1 VDRKIEKKTWN
12 SKRIMT
18 IAGITGLVGFIAF
31 VLITNV
37 GAKSK
42 LDVDVDRLTI
52 STITKGQFQENIP
65 VNGVVMPLITINVD
79 ATDGGRVEEKYTE
92 DGAILKAGDPIVRL
106 SSTDLELQ
114 LATAQTN
121 VYNAEIQMNISN
133 NNAEQN
139 TITKKQNKADVDLAF
154 NEAERIYKLD
164 KELYAKKAIGMQE
177 YQTAVNTYNYQVERE
192 KLAHQFLSQ
201 DSVTVKDQKLQNQE
215 QLTAMRATLELLKKK
230 ISDLTVRAPVGGQL
244 TAFDSEIGQDK
255 KAGDQLGQIDV
266 LTGFKVRAS
275 IEEHYV
281 PRVFNGFK
289 GTVDFAGKT
298 YNLVIKKVFQ
308 EIVNAQFS
316 ADMYFVGPVPEGIRK
331 GQTLQ
336 ITLNLS
342 DPTTALLLPKGG
354 FFQQTGGNW
363 IFKVSEDG
371 KTAYKTDIQIN
382 RMSPDYY
389 ELTSGLKE
397 GDKVITSSY
406 ETYGNNEILVL
417 KK

>member
-1 VDRKIEKKTWN
+1 MDRKIEQKTWN
-12 SKRIMT
+12 RKRIMT
-18 IAGITGLVGFIAF
+18 IGGITALVL
-31 VLITNV
+31 LIG
-37 GAKSK
+37 GAIYSTSGKSK
-42 LDVDVDRLTI
+42 LDVDLDRITV

-92 DGAILKAGDPIVRL
+92 DGTVLKAGDPIVKL

-164 KELYAKKAIGMQE
+164 KELYAKKAIGLQE

-201 DSVTVKDQKLQNQE
+201 DSVTVRDQKVQNQE

-230 ISDLTVRAPVGGQL
+230 ISLLTVRAPVAGQL

-281 PRVFNGFK
+281 PRVFNGQK
-289 GTVDFAGKT
+289 GTVEFAGKT
-298 YNLVIKKVFQ
+298 YNLVVKKIFQ

-316 ADMYFVGPVPEGIRK
+316 ADMYFVGPAPQGIRK

-363 IFKVSEDG
+363 IFKLSEDG

-397 GDKVITSSY
+397 GDRVITSSY
-406 ETYGNNEILVL
+406 ETYGNNEVLVL